1 MRMRWSRPCRG
12 GQATVLLVAA
22 LGAALCA
29 VAPRTQAQHFY
40 RWVDDQGNVQY
51 TDKIPPSEIEKART
65 ELSPDGMRVT
75 EVPPAKTPEEI
86 QRERELERLRAQQQ
100 RLIEEQKAEDRVLLR
115 TFRSLDDMI
124 MVRDGKISAID
135 VMIQVTK
142 SNIQRQRDWLL
153 QLRAEAADLE
163 RAGEPVT
170 EQLEGRI
177 ASTERALKQALAT
190 ILEREQQKQEI
201 RDNFAR
207 DMKRFRQLNEIPEE
221 PSRVEQVTQP
231 TELGNLINCK
241 DERECARVWAEALD
255 YVELHATVPVE
266 TAGADVLMTKAPDS
280 NKDIALTLTRIWNT
294 DRKGAVIFLDLQC
307 KSYSARRPAKPDPG
321 SKSSTHFARRSRAAR
336 CNPPPSAS
344 ASPPV
349 ASKQTTRRQLYD
361 DET

>member
-1 MRMRWSRPCRG
+1 MLLRG
-12 GQATVLLVAA
+12 CARRG
-22 LGAALCA
+22 LCA
-29 VAPRTQAQHFY
+29 VAPLTQAQHFY

-51 TDKIPPSEIEKART
+51 TDKIPPSQIEKAHT

-75 EVPPAKTPEEI
+75 EVPPAMTPEEI

-100 RLIEEQKAEDRVLLR
+100 RLIDEQKAEDRVLLR

-170 EQLEGRI
+170 DQLKERI
-177 ASTERALKQALAT
+177 ATTERALKQALAT

-207 DMKRFRQLNEIPEE
+207 DLKRFRQLKEIPDE
-221 PSRVEQVTQP
+221 PSQVEQVTQP
-231 TELGNLINCK
+231 TELANLINCK

-280 NKDIALTLTRIWNT
+280 NRT
-294 DRKGAVIFLDLQC
+294 
-307 KSYSARRPAKPDPG
+307 
-321 SKSSTHFARRSRAAR
+321 SR
-336 CNPPPSAS
+336 
-344 ASPPV
+344 
-349 ASKQTTRRQLYD
+349 
-361 DET
+361 